1 MSPIIFY
8 TKPQIAEAVGMS
20 ERNFQRTIKEM
31 NYTLEGHYFTEKC
44 VEKVKQAIEEF
55 MLTKVKKNLPPP
67 QVTKFSYV
75 FN

>member
-20 ERNFQRTIKEM
+20 EM

-44 VEKVKQAIEEF
+44 VETVKQAIEEF
-55 MLTKVKKNLPPP
+55 MLTKVKKILPP
-67 QVTKFSYV
+67 QVTKFSFV